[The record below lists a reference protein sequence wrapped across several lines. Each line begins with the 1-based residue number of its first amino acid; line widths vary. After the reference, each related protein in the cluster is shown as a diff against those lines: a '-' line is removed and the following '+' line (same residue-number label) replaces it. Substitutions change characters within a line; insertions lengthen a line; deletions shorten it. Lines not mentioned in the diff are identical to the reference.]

1 MCIKI
6 SVHKIYERV
15 MLKYSCAETCKYEF
29 ENFHILARNSFLIKI
44 NKTNQIKQIQSC
56 TCVDSF
62 RKTENNSCMKRMN
75 FNGKQKMKTLMC
87 FMTI

>member
-29 ENFHILARNSFLIKI
+29 ENFHILARNSFLIK
-44 NKTNQIKQIQSC
+44 N
-56 TCVDSF
+56 
-62 RKTENNSCMKRMN
+62 
-75 FNGKQKMKTLMC
+75 
-87 FMTI
+87 